1 MAFWSF
7 VCSLAFL
14 SALTVVGAW
23 HSRRVKTGEDFA
35 LAGRKLPAGVVFG
48 TLVATWIGTGSLFG
62 NAEFTYR
69 HGLAALLLPVTAAG
83 GILVLAQLAGRA
95 RELPADSVPQIL
107 RLRFGRGA
115 QLIGA
120 VALIGAYLIIVSR
133 QFRAGA
139 GILEHIFPYSGMALR
154 DRAADI
160 FPSLAD
166 TSLDVWNSVP
176 GVIGFALFVILY
188 TMLAGMVSVAWTD
201 VANGLLMAVGIGIAL
216 VVLIG
221 DFRAADPNTVPRVI
235 ELQSPVE
242 PVSPIQWLG
251 FLLPPFLLVM
261 GDANLYQ
268 RFMSADSPRSARRA
282 AVWMF
287 FGVLVMEW
295 SIIGLAFL
303 GRQLLPEEP
312 QSHGHVIISVAYNL
326 LPAWLAVMLIM
337 SAVAVIVTTADSF
350 LLGTATSVSADLW
363 GKLGSAGVQ
372 RVIVLVLGLLSIG
385 LAFASENFFSVAM
398 YAYTLYGATLTPA
411 VVCAL
416 VWPDVPRGAIVGGML
431 AGLATALVWKLAL
444 VLERMPAALTPVEP
458 VLPALGVHLL
468 ALIGLAIAFRR
479 PT

>member
-1 MAFWSF
+1 
-7 VCSLAFL
+7 
-14 SALTVVGAW
+14 
-23 HSRRVKTGEDFA
+23 
-35 LAGRKLPAGVVFG
+35 
-48 TLVATWIGTGSLFG
+48 
-62 NAEFTYR
+62 
-69 HGLAALLLPVTAAG
+69 
-83 GILVLAQLAGRA
+83 
-95 RELPADSVPQIL
+95 
-107 RLRFGRGA
+107 
-115 QLIGA
+115 
-120 VALIGAYLIIVSR
+120 
-133 QFRAGA
+133 
-139 GILEHIFPYSGMALR
+139 
-154 DRAADI
+154 
-160 FPSLAD
+160 
-166 TSLDVWNSVP
+166 
-176 GVIGFALFVILY
+176 
-188 TMLAGMVSVAWTD
+188 
-201 VANGLLMAVGIGIAL
+201 
-216 VVLIG
+216 
-221 DFRAADPNTVPRVI
+221 
-235 ELQSPVE
+235 
-242 PVSPIQWLG
+242 
-251 FLLPPFLLVM
+251 
-261 GDANLYQ
+261 
-268 RFMSADSPRSARRA
+268 MSADSPRSARRA

>member
-1 MAFWSF
+1 
-7 VCSLAFL
+7 
-14 SALTVVGAW
+14 
-23 HSRRVKTGEDFA
+23 VKTGEDFA

-62 NAEFTYR
+62 NAEFTYL

-176 GVIGFALFVILY
+176 GVIGF
-188 TMLAGMVSVAWTD
+188 
-201 VANGLLMAVGIGIAL
+201 GIGIAL

-221 DFRAADPNTVPRVI
+221 EFRAADPNTVPRVI